1 MIGLILFPTFTIMD
15 NFIPAIIIIGGI
27 IYKIYN
33 EFQKE
38 QEAAR
43 KRQSTMPKRP
53 IPPPTSVETITT
65 TPKLPVNPPSI
76 PPMQQSVPTEVLMA
90 RKRKEEKR
98 TQIKKPMEVIE
109 LDEKPAF
116 NLREAVI
123 QSAILERPYSN

>member
-1 MIGLILFPTFTIMD
+1 MD

-53 IPPPTSVETITT
+53 IPVPTSVETIPT

-76 PPMQQSVPTEVLMA
+76 PPVQQSVPTEVLMA

-98 TQIKKPMEVIE
+98 TQLKKPMEVIE